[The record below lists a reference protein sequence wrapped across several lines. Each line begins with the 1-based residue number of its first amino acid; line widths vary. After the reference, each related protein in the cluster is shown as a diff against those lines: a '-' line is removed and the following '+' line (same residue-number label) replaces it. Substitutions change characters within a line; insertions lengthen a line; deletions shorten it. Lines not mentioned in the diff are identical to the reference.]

1 VHKNLLWIAQTS
13 VMLVLLLHIMFKSLQ
28 FNNKMQL
35 SSQFSVLALC
45 ANCYRIECYANH
57 KYCSVLIVNILQIV
71 VIVICS
77 SICINNNN
85 NNSSSSSSSSN
96 SSSSIVVEK
105 QLFFGGGGGWGRTD
119 YINTLHSVST
129 YKHKG

>member
-1 VHKNLLWIAQTS
+1 
-13 VMLVLLLHIMFKSLQ
+13 
-28 FNNKMQL
+28 MQL

-45 ANCYRIECYANH
+45 ANCYTIECYANH

-85 NNSSSSSSSSN
+85 NNSSSNNS

-105 QLFFGGGGGWGRTD
+105 QHFLGGK
-119 YINTLHSVST
+119 N
-129 YKHKG
+129 